1 MAEGNGVDAERLPQ
15 IIRDIY
21 RCVAD
26 LEAMFPGRHFTPDGH
41 MVGSIGEAL
50 AAHYYGFDELFV
62 ASNRSHDGRVGE
74 RLVQV
79 KATQKKRIAISSEPQ
94 HLLVFRLH
102 KEGSFDEIYNGPGCR
117 VWALVSG
124 KKLPKN
130 GQHPVSVPALMRL
143 MLDVPESLRLPRVRA

>member
-1 MAEGNGVDAERLPQ
+1 MDAERLPQ
-15 IIRDIY
+15 IIREIY

-50 AAHYYGFDELFV
+50 AAHYYGFDELFA
-62 ASNRSHDGRVGE
+62 ASRFGHDGRVGG

-79 KATQKKRIAISSEPQ
+79 KATQKKRVAISSEPQ

-102 KEGSFDEIYNGPGCR
+102 REGSFDEIYNGPGDR
-117 VWALVSG
+117 VWALVRD
-124 KKLPKN
+124 KPTPKN
-130 GQHPVSVPALMRL
+130 GQHPVSVATLLRL
-143 MLDVPESLRLPRVRA
+143 MLEVPESLRLPRVRS

>member
-1 MAEGNGVDAERLPQ
+1 MDTERLPQ
-15 IIRDIY
+15 IIREIY
-21 RCVAD
+21 RCVAE

-50 AAHYYGFDELFV
+50 AAYYYGFDELFV
-62 ASNRSHDGRVGE
+62 ASNHSHDGRVGT

-79 KATQKKRIAISSEPQ
+79 KATQKRRIAISSEAQ

-102 KEGSFDEIYNGPGCR
+102 KDGSFDEVYNGPGDR

-124 KKLPKN
+124 KTLPKN
-130 GQHPVSVPALMRL
+130 GQHAVSVAQLQRL
-143 MLDVPESLRLPRVRA
+143 MHDIPKSLQLPRIRA